1 MADTLVT
8 GAARG
13 LGLALVRQL
22 LERGD
27 RVFAAARGG
36 SEREELRELRRAH
49 PDSLVPIAL
58 DVSDPQS
65 IAESVNEVRK
75 HTDAL
80 DLLINNAGIAS
91 GQGGSSSTAPEPL
104 GRVEQGNSLQVFAVN
119 TVGPLLMVQAHKGLL
134 ARAKAPRVVNVTSR
148 MGSIEDK
155 SSTGYYSYS
164 ASKAALNMVNKILS
178 RELSREGIV
187 TIVVHPGWV
196 QTDMGGGHATLLP
209 EESAAA
215 LIRLVSA
222 LSEKDN
228 GAFFSYDGSPLPW

>member
-1 MADTLVT
+1 VADTLVT

-13 LGLALVRQL
+13 LGVALVRQL

-36 SEREELRELRRAH
+36 SEREALRELKRAH

-58 DVSDPQS
+58 DVADPQS
-65 IAESVNEVRK
+65 ISDSVSEVRK
-75 HTDAL
+75 HTDKL

-91 GQGGSSSTAPEPL
+91 EHGGNSSTAPEPL
-104 GRVEQGNSLQVFAVN
+104 GRVEQRNSLQVFAVN
-119 TVGPLLMVQAHKGLL
+119 TVGPLLMVQAYEGLL
-134 ARAKAPRVVNVTSR
+134 ARAKAPRVVNITSR
-148 MGSIEDK
+148 MGSIDDK

-178 RELSREGIV
+178 RELRPEGIV

-196 QTDMGGGHATLLP
+196 QTDMGGGHATLTP
-209 EESAAA
+209 EKSAAA

-228 GAFFSYDGSPLPW
+228 GAFFNYDGSPLPW